1 MDQILRVKLVR
12 SPSGRLPKHRKTVA
26 ALGLRRL
33 NQVVE
38 VKDNPAMRGMLN
50 QVAFLLKVE
59 KVQEVICD

>member
-1 MDQILRVKLVR
+1 MDKRLRVKLVR
-12 SPSGRLPKHRKTVA
+12 SPSGRLPKHRKTII

-59 KVQEVICD
+59 EVQGVICD